1 MANVEA
7 LKQKYQAAIDHAKA
21 RGVRW
26 DHAHLQGEKLFLQG
40 AAPNDAIK
48 NEVWTK
54 VKAID
59 SSYADLT
66 LDLKIDSS
74 LHAPAA
80 AAAPAAAPKQQTYTV
95 EKGDTLS
102 AIAKRFYGDPKKY
115 MTIFN
120 ANKNQLKDPD
130 KISPGQ
136 ELIIPHAD
144 NVS

>member
-1 MANVEA
+1 M
-7 LKQKYQAAIDHAKA
+7 
-21 RGVRW
+21 
-26 DHAHLQGEKLFLQG
+26 QGGKLFLQG
-40 AAPNDAIK
+40 AAPSEDIK

-59 SSYADLT
+59 ANYIDLT
-66 LDLKIDSS
+66 LELKIDGS
-74 LHAPAA
+74 LPQPAA
-80 AAAPAAAPKQQTYTV
+80 AASSGAKAQTYTV

-115 MTIFN
+115 MVIFN

-136 ELIIPHAD
+136 ELVIPSAEG
-144 NVS
+144 VS